1 MRRRDLQCSVGRN
14 NDSNDEMA
22 SLTTVMTLLVAGAT
36 LTTAQVPALGPCPDI
51 ETMQSFDV
59 QRYLGHWYEAER
71 YFALFEFAGKCV
83 SANYTDMGEGRVS
96 IVNRQTSSLTGIRST
111 IEGVVRLVGRTDES
125 KLSVRFP
132 SLPVLVDAPYWVLGT
147 DYDNYAVVWSCTN
160 FGIFSTRN
168 AWILTRSRH
177 PTLDVMEQAYSVVDK
192 HGISRAYFI
201 RTDQK
206 NCPTL
211 LY

>member
-1 MRRRDLQCSVGRN
+1 
-14 NDSNDEMA
+14 MA
-22 SLTTVMTLLVAGAT
+22 GGITAIAVLLITDIAMTW
-36 LTTAQVPALGPCPDI
+36 AQVPALGPCPEI
-51 ETMQSFDV
+51 ETMQGFNM
-59 QRYLGHWYEAER
+59 QRYLGQWYEAER

-83 SANYTDMGEGRVS
+83 NANYTDIGDGRIS
-96 IVNRQTSSLTGIRST
+96 ILNRQMSSLTGIRST
-111 IEGVVRLVGRTDES
+111 IEGEVRLIGRTDES
-125 KLSVRFP
+125 KLSVKFP

-147 DYDNYAVVWSCTN
+147 DYENYAVVWSCSN
-160 FGIFSTRN
+160 FGLFSTRN

-177 PTLDVMEQAYSVVDK
+177 PTLEIMEKAYSVVDK

-206 NCPTL
+206 NCPKM

>member
-1 MRRRDLQCSVGRN
+1 MIMTVTIQIAMMVLWQYGFEENNCNVG
-14 NDSNDEMA
+14 
-22 SLTTVMTLLVAGAT
+22 
-36 LTTAQVPALGPCPDI
+36 I
-51 ETMQSFDV
+51 
-59 QRYLGHWYEAER
+59 
-71 YFALFEFAGKCV
+71 V
-83 SANYTDMGEGRVS
+83 SG
-96 IVNRQTSSLTGIRST
+96 
-111 IEGVVRLVGRTDES
+111 
-125 KLSVRFP
+125 
-132 SLPVLVDAPYWVLGT
+132 
-147 DYDNYAVVWSCTN
+147 
-160 FGIFSTRN
+160 N